1 MTNKEFKSIDD
12 FVEGFTR
19 TGHISKDYKYDGI
32 IFGID
37 FLYHDNVYRIT
48 RDPIGLETELKNK
61 FGKETANIKFFKIS
75 NKKYPDVSE
84 TDLNSFLG
92 IFEDVYDLL
101 ENGKIGEV
109 SLKDIIANE
118 NTEILAID

>member
-1 MTNKEFKSIDD
+1 MANKEFKSIDD

-61 FGKETANIKFFKIS
+61 FGKETANIKFFNNIHLQRG
-75 NKKYPDVSE
+75 DE
-84 TDLNSFLG
+84 NSM
-92 IFEDVYDLL
+92 IYTHD
-101 ENGKIGEV
+101 
-109 SLKDIIANE
+109 
-118 NTEILAID
+118 